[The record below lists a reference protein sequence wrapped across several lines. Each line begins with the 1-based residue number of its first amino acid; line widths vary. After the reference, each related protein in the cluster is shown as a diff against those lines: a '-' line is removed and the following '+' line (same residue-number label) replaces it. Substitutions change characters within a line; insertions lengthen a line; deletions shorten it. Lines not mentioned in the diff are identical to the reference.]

1 MRFCRK
7 SLVRVV
13 EVRTCHLFIAYFS
26 CSLPLLSTPVSVQD
40 SCVSQL
46 PLRHITVLLLPLS
59 LPLSSSPHLFLSP
72 PFFSIISNNHYLL
85 RKHWMRHFIY
95 YLRNFTTNSMSWV
108 GLSSSHKWERKGSRV

>member
-13 EVRTCHLFIAYFS
+13 EVGTCHLFIAYFS

-59 LPLSSSPHLFLSP
+59 LPLLPLSSSPHLFL
-72 PFFSIISNNHYLL
+72 I
-85 RKHWMRHFIY
+85 
-95 YLRNFTTNSMSWV
+95 TTF
-108 GLSSSHKWERKGSRV
+108 LFYH